1 MEVHPNRNKTH
12 FIRNGLKKRGI
23 SFKHAFQNSM
33 MSWEPKTRRQNQK
46 KAKKKTN
53 VGGTDLKNKT
63 QRININSDRRCPEQA
78 DPISAYVVNL
88 DRKYSKLC
96 RVCLCL
102 RLFFMPDGHRT
113 DSIQC
118 HRCSLLTIEQNRPT
132 KTIFRDFPIVL
143 LAALCR
149 TGTGW

>member
-12 FIRNGLKKRGI
+12 FIWNGPKKGGI

-33 MSWEPKTRRQNQK
+33 MSWWPKTRRQNQK
-46 KAKKKTN
+46 KAKKKTT

-63 QRININSDRRCPEQA
+63 QRLDINSNRRSPEQA
-78 DPISAYVVNL
+78 DPISAYMVNL

-102 RLFFMPDGHRT
+102 CSFFMPDGHKT
-113 DSIQC
+113 DSIQW

-143 LAALCR
+143 LAELCQ
-149 TGTGW
+149 TGAGW